1 MQNNMFLIQLL
12 LGFFVSQYASAEM
25 IYSPTLP
32 QFDGGNGQ
40 ALGIVQFEKRQIDS
54 RNARADSALAS
65 ASRLANKTT
74 TTNADRLISSIT
86 NYLNVKIARRFANE
100 VLSGDAPR
108 GIISVGNV
116 SIGYVRSDG
125 FLSVEIDDRKSV
137 SIIELH
143 VVQ

>member
-1 MQNNMFLIQLL
+1 
-12 LGFFVSQYASAEM
+12 M

-54 RNARADSALAS
+54 CNARADSALAS